1 MLLKLLAALRP
12 ADWLAGFVLLAAV
25 ASLGPAPVRA
35 QDGEAAAVEQQ
46 APAFIGIIDVQRI
59 LSEAAAARSVRE
71 QVEGFRSTYLAELTS
86 EEDRLREEEQELGR
100 QRAILSAEALAER
113 ERAFRTRV
121 AEVQQRAQTI
131 SRQLENS
138 FGRAMNRVRQA
149 MLPIFADL
157 TRERGINIIVAK
169 SQILFAVRSLEI
181 TDEVLLRLDAA
192 LPDVVIDAPEG
203 E

>member
-1 MLLKLLAALRP
+1 MTRLPIIAPASWLTALALVTLALGIAP
-12 ADWLAGFVLLAAV
+12 ARAQDNEAAV
-25 ASLGPAPVRA
+25 AA
-35 QDGEAAAVEQQ
+35 EQQ
-46 APAFIGIIDVQRI
+46 APAVVGIVDVQRI
-59 LSEAAAARSVRE
+59 LNEASAARNIRE
-71 QVEGFRSTYLAELTS
+71 QVEKFRTAYLAELTL
-86 EEDRLREEEQELGR
+86 EETRLRGEEQELSR
-100 QRAILSAEALAER
+100 QRSILSADALAEK

-131 SRQLENS
+131 SRRLENT
-138 FGRAMNRVRQA
+138 FGKAMNQVRQA

-169 SQILFAVRSLEI
+169 SQILFAVRMLEI

-192 LPDVVIDAPEG
+192 LPEVAVAVPEG

>member
-1 MLLKLLAALRP
+1 MTRLPIFAPANWLTAL
-12 ADWLAGFVLLAAV
+12 VLLTLAFGIAPARAQDNEAAV
-25 ASLGPAPVRA
+25 AVG
-35 QDGEAAAVEQQ
+35 QQ
-46 APAFIGIIDVQRI
+46 APAVVGIVDVQRI
-59 LSEAAAARSVRE
+59 LNEASAARDIRK
-71 QVEGFRSTYLAELTS
+71 QVEKFRTAYLAELTL
-86 EEDRLREEEQELGR
+86 EETRLRGEEQELSR
-100 QRAILSAEALAER
+100 QRSILSADALAER

-131 SRQLENS
+131 SRRLENT
-138 FGRAMNRVRQA
+138 FGKAMNQVRQA

-169 SQILFAVRSLEI
+169 SQILFAVRMLEI

-192 LPDVVIDAPEG
+192 LPEVAVAVPEG

>member
-192 LPDVVIDAPEG
+192 LPDVVVDAPEG

>member
-1 MLLKLLAALRP
+1 MTRLPIFAPANWLTAL
-12 ADWLAGFVLLAAV
+12 VLLTLAFGIAPARAQDNEAAV
-25 ASLGPAPVRA
+25 AVG
-35 QDGEAAAVEQQ
+35 QQ
-46 APAFIGIIDVQRI
+46 APAVVGIVDVQRI
-59 LSEAAAARSVRE
+59 LNEASAARNIRE
-71 QVEGFRSTYLAELTS
+71 QVEKFRTAYLAELTL
-86 EEDRLREEEQELGR
+86 EETRLRGEEQELSR
-100 QRAILSAEALAER
+100 QRSILSADALAER

-131 SRQLENS
+131 SRRLENT
-138 FGRAMNRVRQA
+138 FGKAMNQVRQA

-169 SQILFAVRSLEI
+169 SQILFAVRMLEI

-192 LPDVVIDAPEG
+192 LPEVAVAVPEG

>member
-1 MLLKLLAALRP
+1 MTRLPIIAPASWLTALALVTLALGIAP
-12 ADWLAGFVLLAAV
+12 ARAQDNEAAV
-25 ASLGPAPVRA
+25 AA
-35 QDGEAAAVEQQ
+35 EQQ
-46 APAFIGIIDVQRI
+46 APAVVGIVDVQRI
-59 LSEAAAARSVRE
+59 LNEASAARNIRE
-71 QVEGFRSTYLAELTS
+71 QVEKFRTAYLAELTL
-86 EEDRLREEEQELGR
+86 EETRLRGEEQELSR
-100 QRAILSAEALAER
+100 QRSILSADALAER

-131 SRQLENS
+131 SRRLENT
-138 FGRAMNRVRQA
+138 FGKAMNQVRQA

-169 SQILFAVRSLEI
+169 SQILFAVRMLEI

-192 LPDVVIDAPEG
+192 LPEVAVAVPEG